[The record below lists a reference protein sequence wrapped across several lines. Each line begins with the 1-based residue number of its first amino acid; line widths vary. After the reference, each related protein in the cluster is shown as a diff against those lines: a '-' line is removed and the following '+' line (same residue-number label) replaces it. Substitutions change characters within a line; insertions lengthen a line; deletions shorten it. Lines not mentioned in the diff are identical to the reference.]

1 MTDDATNDMDVPK
14 GGIRPRDGYGQFTDN
29 PDAQRRDAQAMR
41 LRAKGATYEEISI
54 ALGYHDRSH
63 VRSAIKR
70 HLATIIPPAAE
81 ELRQTMDDQ
90 LDELYRKAVAVLESE
105 HFTVSH
111 GQIIYHPDDDEFG
124 NSGRKPLIDDAPVLS
139 AIDRVLKIQA
149 RRAALW
155 GLDAPSQQRI
165 QVQNVRVTVDGADDV

>member
-1 MTDDATNDMDVPK
+1 MAPARDDDAS
-14 GGIRPRDGYGQFTDN
+14 RPRDGYGKFIED
-29 PDAQRRDAQAMR
+29 PAAQQRDADAMR
-41 LRAKGATYEEISI
+41 MRAKGATYQEIVV
-54 ALGYHDRSH
+54 ALGYSNRSH
-63 VRSAIKR
+63 VQQAIKR
-70 HLATIIPPAAE
+70 HLAGIVPPAAA

-90 LDELYRKAVAVLESE
+90 LDELLRRAVAVMDTT
-105 HFTVSH
+105 HFAISH

-124 NSGRKPLIDDAPVLS
+124 DTGRKPLTDDSPVLA

-155 GLDAPSQQRI
+155 GLDAPAQQRI